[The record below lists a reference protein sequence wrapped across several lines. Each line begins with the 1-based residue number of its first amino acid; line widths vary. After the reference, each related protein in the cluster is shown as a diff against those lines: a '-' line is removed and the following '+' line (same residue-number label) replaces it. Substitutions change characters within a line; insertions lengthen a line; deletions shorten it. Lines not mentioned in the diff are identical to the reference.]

1 MITQIEM
8 QFMEAVKG
16 LHRLLKESAGRGIDW
31 EQRRYEIAKE
41 IYPVIVSKC
50 TAKELPEAA
59 ITAVFLA
66 NLLVLELKKMEDIE
80 NEKKNKD
87 RG

>member
-1 MITQIEM
+1 MITKIEM

-16 LHRLLKESAGRGIDW
+16 LYRLLRENAGRSVDW

-41 IYPVIVSKC
+41 VYPIVLSRC
-50 TAKELPEAA
+50 TAETLPEAA
-59 ITAVFLA
+59 STAVALA
-66 NLLVLELKKMEDIE
+66 NLLVLELKKVEEIE

-87 RG
+87 

>member
-1 MITQIEM
+1 MITKIEM

-16 LHRLLKESAGRGIDW
+16 LYRLLRENAGRGVDW

-41 IYPVIVSKC
+41 VYPVIVSKC
-50 TAKELPEAA
+50 TLKELPEAPV
-59 ITAVFLA
+59 TAVFLA
-66 NLLVLELKKMEDIE
+66 NLLVLELKKMEEIE

-87 RG
+87 

>member
-1 MITQIEM
+1 MITKIEM

-16 LHRLLKESAGRGIDW
+16 LYRLLRENAGRGVDW

-41 IYPVIVSKC
+41 VYPVIVSKC
-50 TAKELPEAA
+50 TLEELPEAPL
-59 ITAVFLA
+59 TAVFLA
-66 NLLVLELKKMEDIE
+66 NLLVLELKKLEEIE

-87 RG
+87 